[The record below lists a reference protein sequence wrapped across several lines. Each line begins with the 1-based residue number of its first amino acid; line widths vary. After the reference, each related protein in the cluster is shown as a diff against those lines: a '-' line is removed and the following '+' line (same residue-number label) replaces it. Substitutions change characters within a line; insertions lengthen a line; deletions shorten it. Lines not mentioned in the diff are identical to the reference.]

1 MKILYLPLKKQWYEM
16 IESGEKKEEYR
27 LLKPYW
33 EKRLLDYKKLVD
45 YYETHKKELAIKRL
59 FFPHRP
65 LIENPAGAFPRGYEA
80 VRFSYGY
87 TKRTMT
93 FKCEGITIGYGKPE
107 WGAPNDP
114 VFIIKLGNRLNDER
128 LQ

>member
-45 YYETHKKELAIKRL
+45 YYETHVNILTRHILLYLTKPI
-59 FFPHRP
+59 
-65 LIENPAGAFPRGYEA
+65 NP
-80 VRFSYGY
+80 
-87 TKRTMT
+87 
-93 FKCEGITIGYGKPE
+93 
-107 WGAPNDP
+107 
-114 VFIIKLGNRLNDER
+114 
-128 LQ
+128 

>member
-1 MKILYLPLKKQWYEM
+1 MKTLYLPLKKQWYEM

-33 EKRLLDYKKLVD
+33 EKRLLDYKGLAD
-45 YYETHKKELAIKRL
+45 YYEKHKKELAVKRL
-59 FFPHRP
+59 LFPHRP
-65 LIENPAGAFPRGYEA
+65 LIENPAVAFPRGYDA

-93 FKCEGITIGYGKPE
+93 FKCEEITIGYGKPE
-107 WGAPNDP
+107 WGAPDEP
-114 VFIIKLGNRLNDER
+114 VFIIKLGER
-128 LQ
+128 L

>member
-45 YYETHKKELAIKRL
+45 YYETHKTVIFPAPSAYRKPSRSISTRL
-59 FFPHRP
+59 
-65 LIENPAGAFPRGYEA
+65 
-80 VRFSYGY
+80 
-87 TKRTMT
+87 
-93 FKCEGITIGYGKPE
+93 
-107 WGAPNDP
+107 
-114 VFIIKLGNRLNDER
+114 
-128 LQ
+128 